1 MKIIHR
7 EQKQS
12 TSQAIDIG
20 NGVILEMVY
29 IPGGTFM
36 MGSPENEK
44 ERTNAE
50 SPQHKVTIQPF
61 YMSKYPITQAQWQ
74 AVMEN
79 NPSYF
84 KGDNRPVEK
93 VSWHDAIAF
102 CKKLSEK
109 TSKTYNLPSEAQ
121 WEYACRAG
129 TTTPFYFGE
138 TITTDLANY
147 DGDYTYGSEPSGVY
161 RGETTNAGSFPP
173 NAFGLYD
180 MHGNVWEWCA
190 DPWHDNY
197 EGAPSDGSVWA
208 ENPEKSSRFVLRGGS
223 WFSRP
228 RIMRSAFR
236 FGNKPTF
243 RSVLFGFR
251 VSRI

>member
-12 TSQAIDIG
+12 HSQAIDIG

-29 IPGGTFM
+29 ILGGTFI

-44 ERTNAE
+44 GRDSDEG
-50 SPQHKVTIQPF
+50 PQDKVTIQPF

-93 VSWHDAIAF
+93 VSWHDAVAF

-109 TSKTYNLPSEAQ
+109 TSQSYHLPSEAQ

-129 TTTPFYFGE
+129 TTTPFYFGD

-147 DGDYTYGSEPSGVY
+147 NGDYTYGSEPSGVY
-161 RGETTNAGSFPP
+161 RKETTDVGSFPP

-197 EGAPSDGSVWA
+197 EGAPRNS
-208 ENPEKSSRFVLRGGS
+208 EEKSIFFATIRGGS
-223 WFSRP
+223 WDSEP
-228 RIMRSAFR
+228 RRVRSAY
-236 FGNKPTF
+236 
-243 RSVLFGFR
+243 RSWHMSDIRYGYVGFR
-251 VSRI
+251 ISRL